1 LIRRDSPNRF
11 KEIFEAA
18 DLMFIRRPIVIGE
31 RHEGT
36 VRRGVRSSLAA
47 VSRIVKRIRRTTAV
61 FLLGSKAEEAARYVL
76 GA

>member
-1 LIRRDSPNRF
+1 
-11 KEIFEAA
+11 
-18 DLMFIRRPIVIGE
+18 
-31 RHEGT
+31 
-36 VRRGVRSSLAA
+36 VRSSLAA